1 MYAFCLS
8 FIYIYFF
15 FLIAFSL
22 NRLHGYRYSVEKIPL
37 YDSAEDEPS
46 SRLLDPVVSNPE
58 YNVDGMIMDVNVGSE
73 HQLLSTSFVVQSL
86 ESVPM
91 EGVIVNELKAEV
103 NESKLYSQDTQR
115 AFSQKNAMISR
126 IQSNTACRNYQI
138 GAGSIPKKKPKQYSN
153 GKLKH
158 LAQKQVELKA
168 TTLLLSSK
176 EAQEEVLR
184 YEVLT
189 AVFVVIIT
197 ITVVYA
203 TYLTM
208 SLALDL
214 ISLLITY

>member
-1 MYAFCLS
+1 M
-8 FIYIYFF
+8 
-15 FLIAFSL
+15 
-22 NRLHGYRYSVEKIPL
+22 
-37 YDSAEDEPS
+37 
-46 SRLLDPVVSNPE
+46 VSNSE

-103 NESKLYSQDTQR
+103 NESKLYSQDTQQ

-138 GAGSIPKKKPKQYSN
+138 GAESISKKKSKQYSN

-158 LAQKQVELKA
+158 LAQKEVDVKA
-168 TTLLLSSK
+168 ATLLLSSK
-176 EAQEEVLR
+176 EAEEEVLR

-189 AVFVVIIT
+189 AVFGVTIN
-197 ITVVYA
+197 ITVVCA
-203 TYLTM
+203 SFLTM
-208 SLALDL
+208 LLAFNL
-214 ISLLITY
+214 IRFTY